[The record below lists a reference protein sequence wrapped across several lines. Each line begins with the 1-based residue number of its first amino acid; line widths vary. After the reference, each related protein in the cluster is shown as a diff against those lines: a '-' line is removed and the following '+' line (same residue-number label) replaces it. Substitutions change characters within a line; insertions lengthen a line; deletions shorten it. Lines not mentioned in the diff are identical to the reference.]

1 MQPRGE
7 TVTSCLLASQ
17 YNYWLLSNQV
27 IYHVVAYLRDPF
39 GYRDGRAGPE
49 IPGPLIAKLSD
60 IWLSRK
66 AVLGDRS
73 GEVHK
78 VHQKYGVLSYP
89 YRHE

>member
-1 MQPRGE
+1 MR
-7 TVTSCLLASQ
+7 SCGMLVKYGSLATL
-17 YNYWLLSNQV
+17 YDVWLITTQV
-27 IYHVVAYLRDPF
+27 IYHCVAYLRDPF
-39 GYRDGRAGPE
+39 EYRQSRSGPE

-78 VHQKYGVLSYP
+78 LHRKYGMYSVWFVL
-89 YRHE
+89 

>member
-1 MQPRGE
+1 MRPCGML
-7 TVTSCLLASQ
+7 VKSGSLAP
-17 YNYWLLSNQV
+17 YYDLRLITIQV
-27 IYHVVAYLRDPF
+27 IYHCVAYLRDPF
-39 GYRDGRAGPE
+39 EYRQGRSTPE

-78 VHQKYGVLSYP
+78 LHQKYGV
-89 YRHE
+89 